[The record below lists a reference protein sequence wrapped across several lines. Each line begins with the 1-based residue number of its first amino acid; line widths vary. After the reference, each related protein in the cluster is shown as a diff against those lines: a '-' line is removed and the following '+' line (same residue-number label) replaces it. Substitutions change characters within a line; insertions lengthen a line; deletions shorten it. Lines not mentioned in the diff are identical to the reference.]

1 MYRIACTTA
10 LAAAALALTG
20 CAGTGEDEQSEAAA
34 TVTETTAPVPTPTRI
49 DAPEPLES
57 CTVSLETTE
66 GSDHPDRARI
76 ACGTEDPITVGGDFR
91 EKVTNA
97 YDPGT
102 AAGVERVLIVGDE
115 ARVWTEACF
124 LSFDM
129 AAGDP
134 VACETPGAQAGEAG
148 TDEVLSPEGLAEQ
161 HA

>member
-1 MYRIACTTA
+1 MYRVACTTA
-10 LAAAALALTG
+10 IAAAALALTG
-20 CAGTGEDEQSEAAA
+20 CAGATENDQPEAAA
-34 TVTETTAPVPTPTRI
+34 TVTETTAPVLTPTRI

-57 CTVSLETTE
+57 CTVSVETTE

-91 EKVTNA
+91 EKVTNS
-97 YDPGT
+97 YDPAT
-102 AAGVERVLIVGDE
+102 AAGVARVLIVGDD

-124 LSFDM
+124 LSYDM

-134 VACETPGAQAGEAG
+134 VACEAPGGQATQSG
-148 TDEVLSPEGLAEQ
+148 TDEPLSPEGLAEQ